1 MKIKFNKEEMDLVID
16 ALNFVFECED
26 YAPEDQEWLEEWIKR
41 FRAKSSAAGDLLDS
55 LSMDL
60 GVT

>member
-1 MKIKFNKEEMDLVID
+1 MNIKFNKEEMDLVLD

-26 YAPEDQEWLEEWIKR
+26 YTPEDQEWLEDWLKK
-41 FRAKSSAAGDLLDS
+41 FSAKSSAAGDLLDS

-60 GVT
+60 GVS